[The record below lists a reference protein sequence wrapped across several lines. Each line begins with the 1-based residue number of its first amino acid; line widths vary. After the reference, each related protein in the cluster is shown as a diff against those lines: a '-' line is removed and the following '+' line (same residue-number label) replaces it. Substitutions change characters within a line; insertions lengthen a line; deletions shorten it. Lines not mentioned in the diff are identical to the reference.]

1 MLSKANR
8 VIVYNE
14 DSAMNSAGFGPKKK
28 TACIT
33 ETPDGT
39 IVSFLFYIILS

>member
-1 MLSKANR
+1 MLSKASC

-14 DSAMNSAGFGPKKK
+14 DSAVNPAGFGPKKK
-28 TACIT
+28 KACIT